1 MNHII
6 YNISIMLI
14 FFGAIMLTYN
24 LTKSYNKCSIM
35 PNRKKYDEFLEE
47 DIRQLSNQDRPSQ
60 IFSKMFEQSDT
71 WMGYADLDVKGIQN
85 KLI

>member
-14 FFGAIMLTYN
+14 FFGAILLTYN
-24 LTKSYNKCSIM
+24 LTKSYNKCSIA
-35 PNRKKYDEFLEE
+35 PYKNKED

-60 IFSKMFEQSDT
+60 IFSKMFDQSDT
-71 WMGYADLDVKGIQN
+71 WMGYADIDVKGIQN

>member
-14 FFGAIMLTYN
+14 FFGVILLTYN
-24 LTKSYNKCSIM
+24 LTKSYNKCTIKSNNNNKSDNSQQI
-35 PNRKKYDEFLEE
+35 L
-47 DIRQLSNQDRPSQ
+47 NQDNPSQ
-60 IFSKMFEQSDT
+60 IFSKMFEQSDV
-71 WMGYADLDVKGIQN
+71 WMGYADFDVKEIQN